1 MVGIFKQKSSVNSLV
16 LLVYGLVLK
25 FPIFLHPPQAP
36 LRQEEDHFLYKW
48 LVDLLIP
55 AHIPNIIYSL
65 ITFLLLYSQ
74 ALLYNR
80 IFNVQRMLGNPN
92 YLPAMAYMLITSLF
106 VDWNQ
111 FSAPLLVNSLMIVVF
126 YRLIN
131 IHNAQR
137 PGAAIFNVGMIMGIV
152 TLLYQPAVILIL
164 LVWLALFIMR
174 PFRIQ
179 EWLINLLGITMPYY
193 FLILVLYLTNQWEW
207 KKLQPELNFGLPAMP
222 ASLTLTISLVLL
234 VLPFI
239 IGGFLVNANLNK
251 MFIQVRKGW
260 SLLLLFLIIS
270 TLIILVNGGNNY
282 VNWLLCAVPLTAF
295 HAATYYFPRG
305 RIFPPLLHWIV
316 FIYAIYV
323 NYWN

>member
-1 MVGIFKQKSSVNSLV
+1 MVGIFKQKSSVNSI
-16 LLVYGLVLK
+16 LLLIYGLVLK
-25 FPIFLHPPQAP
+25 FHIFLHPPGGP

-48 LVDLLIP
+48 LVDFITPANIP
-55 AHIPNIIYSL
+55 AMVFSL

-74 ALLYNR
+74 AMLFNR

-106 VDWNQ
+106 TEWNQ
-111 FSAPLLVNSLMIVVF
+111 FSAPLLVNSLLILVF
-126 YRLIN
+126 YRLVN
-131 IHNAQR
+131 IQNVQR
-137 PGAAIFNVGMIMGIV
+137 PGAAIFNVGLIMGLI
-152 TLLYQPAVILIL
+152 TLLYKPAVIFIL
-164 LVWLALFIMR
+164 LMLIALFIMR

-207 KKLQPELNFGLPAMP
+207 KKLRPEITFGLPAMP
-222 ASLTLTISLVLL
+222 GTIELTVSIILL
-234 VLPFI
+234 ILPFI

-270 TLIILVNGGNNY
+270 TLIILVNGGSNY

-295 HAATYYFPRG
+295 HAAAYYFPPG
-305 RIFPPLLHWIV
+305 RIFPPLLHWV
-316 FIYAIYV
+316 LFIYAMYV
-323 NYWN
+323 NYWG

>member
-1 MVGIFKQKSSVNSLV
+1 VVGIFKQKSSVNSL
-16 LLVYGLVLK
+16 LLLIYGLVLK
-25 FPIFLHPPQAP
+25 FPIFLNPPVGP

-48 LVDLLIP
+48 LIDFIAPANIP
-55 AHIPNIIYSL
+55 GVIFSL

-74 ALLYNR
+74 ALLFNR

-106 VDWNQ
+106 PEWNQ
-111 FSAPLLVNSLMIVVF
+111 FSAPLLVNSLMILVF

-131 IHNAQR
+131 IQNTQR
-137 PGAAIFNVGMIMGIV
+137 PGAAIFNVGIIMGII
-152 TLLYQPAVILIL
+152 TLLYQPAIIFIL
-164 LVWLALFIMR
+164 LMWLALFIMR

-179 EWLINLLGITMPYY
+179 EWLINLLGVTMPYY
-193 FLILVLYLTNQWEW
+193 FLILVLYLTNQWQW
-207 KKLQPELNFGLPAMP
+207 KKLQPEITFGLPAMP
-222 ASLTLTISLVLL
+222 ATLELTISLCLL
-234 VLPFI
+234 ILPFI

-270 TLIILVNGGNNY
+270 TLIILVNGGDNY

-295 HAATYYFPRG
+295 HAATYYFPPG
-305 RIFPPLLHWIV
+305 RIFPPLLHWIL